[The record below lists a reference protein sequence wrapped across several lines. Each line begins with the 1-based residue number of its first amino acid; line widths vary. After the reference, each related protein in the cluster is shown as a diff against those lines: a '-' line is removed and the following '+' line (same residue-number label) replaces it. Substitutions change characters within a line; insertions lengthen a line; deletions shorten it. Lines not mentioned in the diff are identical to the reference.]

1 MLVLQSVQQRKLT
14 SILINHKKLPA
25 FSYVISPVFYT
36 LFLQTSVRMANV
48 LSSYRFVSV
57 GFCCSGAC
65 QCALQFRRLT
75 SHFCF
80 VHQFLVFFLPFF
92 SRQLSFRNVVENVY
106 RLFLLSFSHFRLQI
120 LSSASVAQ
128 TNFYFD
134 KSQKTASFFVCYQ
147 PCLLYTFSV
156 DQCSYGKR
164 PVFLPLCIRRFLLQW
179 CLSVC
184 TLVSPSYQPF
194 LFRTLVFSFF
204 PPLFFS
210 ATFISKRRGK
220 CLPFIFTVIQPFSIA
235 NFKQCWVISPYFSR
249 FPPFQNSHHTP
260 FPLPSP
266 KPLPVLPPPIL
277 PSARPRS
284 TSTKFF
290 VYFRSACTVNPLLFR
305 SCLEVFFGSPLN
317 VPVSSPLSWQKYA

>member
-36 LFLQTSVRMANV
+36 LFLYTSVRMADV
-48 LSSYRFVSV
+48 LSSYCFVSV

-65 QCALQFRRLT
+65 QCVLQFRRLT

-80 VHQFLVFFLPFF
+80 VHQFLF
-92 SRQLSFRNVVENVY
+92 
-106 RLFLLSFSHFRLQI
+106 
-120 LSSASVAQ
+120 
-128 TNFYFD
+128 
-134 KSQKTASFFVCYQ
+134 
-147 PCLLYTFSV
+147 
-156 DQCSYGKR
+156 
-164 PVFLPLCIRRFLLQW
+164 
-179 CLSVC
+179 
-184 TLVSPSYQPF
+184 
-194 LFRTLVFSFF
+194 FF

-210 ATFISKRRGK
+210 ATFISNRRGK
-220 CLPFIFTVIQPFSIA
+220 CLPSIFTVIQLFSIA

-277 PSARPRS
+277 PSSRPRS
-284 TSTKFF
+284 KSTKFF

-317 VPVSSPLSWQKYA
+317 VPVRSPLSRQKYA

>member
-1 MLVLQSVQQRKLT
+1 MPVLQSVQQRKLT

-65 QCALQFRRLT
+65 QCVLQFRCLT

-134 KSQKTASFFVCYQ
+134 KSQNNCQ
-147 PCLLYTFSV
+147 
-156 DQCSYGKR
+156 
-164 PVFLPLCIRRFLLQW
+164 
-179 CLSVC
+179 
-184 TLVSPSYQPF
+184 
-194 LFRTLVFSFF
+194 LFRTLLALSFIHFFCRPVFVWQTSCLLTALYPQVFVVVVLVSVYFSFAVLPAIF
-204 PPLFFS
+204 VSYTSFQFFS
-210 ATFISKRRGK
+210 S
-220 CLPFIFTVIQPFSIA
+220 PFFLGNFHFETSWKMFTV
-235 NFKQCWVISPYFSR
+235 YFYCHLAI
-249 FPPFQNSHHTP
+249 FDC
-260 FPLPSP
+260 
-266 KPLPVLPPPIL
+266 
-277 PSARPRS
+277 
-284 TSTKFF
+284 KF
-290 VYFRSACTVNPLLFR
+290 
-305 SCLEVFFGSPLN
+305 
-317 VPVSSPLSWQKYA
+317 